1 MTFRVQN
8 FVQEVSSR
16 GLARQNRFQVEI
28 SQVDFWPGGDSRI
41 LTLLCQ
47 SASLPG
53 ATIAVKKQTL
63 FGPEYVRPGNINYGD
78 TLQLSFLCDKD
89 MWVRTV
95 FDLWMHRVINT
106 AEFTVNFKDQYARDI
121 IIKQLDESENTTYAV
136 KLIDAFPVQMGAMA
150 LNQSALDRFHILPV
164 TFSYRYWETDK
175 ITNSEVFEPLVDGP
189 KEGLKRWGP
198 VVPDNRPKPSTED
211 SDIYG
216 LNPIYER
223 AGEPQ

>member
-78 TLQLSFLCDKD
+78 TLQLSFLCDND

-136 KLIDAFPVQMGAMA
+136 KLVDAFPVQMGAMA

-189 KEGLKRWGP
+189 KESLKRWGP